1 MVVVKVQVTRLV
13 EMDTQDQVVEEEV
26 LILQTY
32 QTQEGLLLDLPIL
45 VVVEGEHHLQ
55 PLQIMVQEL
64 VVQD

>member
-1 MVVVKVQVTRLV
+1 MVDVKVQVTQLV
-13 EMDTQDQVVEEEV
+13 EMETQDQVVEEEV

-45 VVVEGEHHLQ
+45 VVVEEEHHLQ
-55 PLQIMVQEL
+55 PIQIMVQEL